1 MVRHTVLSVYVLG
14 TLLAYAQVSPLDLC
28 SAVDADTCVST
39 STDGG
44 GVSVGVEQE
53 EVVDGGDGGYDAGGG
68 DDYGGGD
75 SGGGWDDSWAESDE
89 DDGSNAAAAP
99 QASGGRPG
107 KAFGRPLDQIERLG
121 GPAAGPSAPRL
132 PTRVRSSQLQNYAPS
147 TASFTIEPNGW
158 SIVGANT
165 NAYTTASTV
174 TKPATINNVPVTV
187 TFTPNSYT
195 WDWGDGTVTTTTDPG
210 ASWQQLGAP
219 DWAQTETSHRYSQ
232 RGDYTITLTV
242 TYTATVTANGRTI
255 PVDGTVTG
263 PGTRATIKIVESK
276 RALIND
282 ECITQPDREGCP

>member
-1 MVRHTVLSVYVLG
+1 MLISSLLLTASLQLPLPMCSISELG
-14 TLLAYAQVSPLDLC
+14 SCD
-28 SAVDADTCVST
+28 ST
-39 STDGG
+39 SVDNSGE
-44 GVSVGVEQE
+44 GVSVTVEQE

-68 DDYGGGD
+68 DDSGGGD
-75 SGGGWDDSWAESDE
+75 SAGWDDSWAESEE

-99 QASGGRPG
+99 QAAGGRPG

-121 GPAAGPSAPRL
+121 GPAPAPSTPRL
-132 PTRVRSSQLQNYAPS
+132 PTRVRSSQLQNFAPS

-174 TKPATINNVPVTV
+174 TKPATINGVPVTV
-187 TFTPNSYT
+187 TFSPESYT
-195 WDWGDGTVTTTTDPG
+195 WDWGDGTVTTTTDAG

-219 DWAQTETSHRYSQ
+219 DWAQTATSHRYTQ

-242 TYTATVTANGRTI
+242 NYTATVTANGRNI

-263 PGTRATIKIVESK
+263 PGTHATIKIVESK
-276 RALIND
+276 RALIHD